1 MDRIVHCVK
10 LKTDAPG
17 LARAPIP
24 GAMGQRIYEQVSAEA
39 WQQWI
44 AHQTRVINE
53 YRLSLADASARKFL
67 AQEMEK
73 FFFGGQLAE
82 TNYLPP
88 ASAAK
93 NSDSDG

>member
-1 MDRIVHCVK
+1 MSRTIRCVK
-10 LKTDAPG
+10 LGIDAVG
-17 LARAPIP
+17 LDRPPLP
-24 GAMGQRIYEQVSAEA
+24 GALGQRIYEQVSVEA

-73 FFFGGQLAE
+73 FFFGGQLTE
-82 TNYLPP
+82 THYQPPP
-88 ASAAK
+88 AE
-93 NSDSDG
+93 